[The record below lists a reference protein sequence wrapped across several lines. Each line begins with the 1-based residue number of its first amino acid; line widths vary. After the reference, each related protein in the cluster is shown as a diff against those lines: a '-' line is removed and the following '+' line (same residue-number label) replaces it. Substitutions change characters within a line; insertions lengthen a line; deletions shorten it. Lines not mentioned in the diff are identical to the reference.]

1 MAGFKRP
8 PAVSKGW
15 YRWNTTQVEAGNQ
28 TLTHTVA
35 IAEMV
40 VYIREG
46 AILPLQA
53 ATIQYSD
60 LIGGLLQVQVYAG
73 ADGAFEMVE
82 DDGMTLDYNTGN
94 TKGAGAG
101 GRAAAGAGAGADVAA
116 GGATTTTKTTNW
128 SWDDGKK
135 VLSYSVDGTFTGE
148 NDYTAVQAVLFAAG
162 ASAPQYAPVQKLALA
177 GGSISF

>member
-1 MAGFKRP
+1 
-8 PAVSKGW
+8 
-15 YRWNTTQVEAGNQ
+15 
-28 TLTHTVA
+28 
-35 IAEMV
+35 MV

-101 GRAAAGAGAGADVAA
+101 GRAAAATAIAA

-148 NDYTAVQAVLFAAG
+148 NDYTSVQAVLFAAG